1 MLLLLRTI
9 LQKNWIVHFEYYGI
23 PFEFKRRPFHIF
35 LKFNVLEIIF
45 ENHNKVIS
53 IGKLRLNGREI
64 NEMILYIVETLFFE
78 LFLKL
83 SKELVPLQLIFQN
96 VYD

>member
-1 MLLLLRTI
+1 MQIATR
-9 LQKNWIVHFEYYGI
+9 E
-23 PFEFKRRPFHIF
+23 
-35 LKFNVLEIIF
+35 
-45 ENHNKVIS
+45 
-53 IGKLRLNGREI
+53 REI